1 MAKNPRKV
9 QDPTQAALSAI
20 EEALQTGGDTP
31 TEAAPDKSVASD
43 DPRRSVR
50 DSVPAATVS
59 ASGPFIDE
67 PPSIRRRLPAGRRAH
82 APANDD
88 RQSVGQILGA
98 LHARPPRTPLYVAAI
113 ASAWWVVMALVIGYS
128 RTYQDISQTSG
139 LLDLVDLP
147 YFWLFFATLVLP
159 PVLFFTIAAMIR
171 RAQEMR
177 LVSRAMT
184 EVTLRLAEPEGVSTD
199 AVVSFSQAIRREV
212 AALGDGIERAIAR
225 ASELETMVRNEVA
238 TLERAYDENELRVRA
253 LVDELQSERDAIV
266 SHGTRLREAIGGAH
280 ESFSFDVEG
289 AATRIE
295 TTLTE
300 STARINASL
309 IESTDRINISLTESS
324 DRINASLTESNKR
337 VTDGFL
343 KDIEG
348 VATRIE
354 TTLTEV
360 NGLINASLA
369 ESSSRI
375 AEASDRI
382 NASLAES
389 STRITDGFLTQAE
402 TASAQISEAS
412 DKVLEAF
419 TSRGTELEQRL
430 SRIGIENAERL
441 GQVGIETANAL
452 DSRTALLTESINN
465 SMEKLVDT
473 ITSKGDEVHD
483 TITARIAETEEVIG
497 RHGHEVADRIASETS
512 ALSLR
517 VTESVQ
523 SFESAVKM
531 HGPALAEQVSQ
542 AVNFLSDQARDALSS
557 LDERTSGKL
566 RETTEAI
573 DSRIQRIEQT
583 IDSRT
588 QSLNETLAGR
598 TLELARTIT
607 DGSKVAAEAVDK
619 TVAGMGE
626 YFAGKAQEIAV
637 TISDRAE
644 AVDQTLGKRALELTQ
659 NLDSHIQHFEA
670 QVSHKLVGITETIE
684 SRGITLTDSLV
695 AKLDEASNALVSRM
709 GTVSKNLRDEAS
721 EMEHTLT
728 QLGDQMTK
736 TLVERTGE
744 TVKGFAE
751 QTQQIAATHEALR
764 ENVVGSLD
772 KLLESNR
779 LFKQLLQGVTESL
792 EPLENAMA
800 KRVTAFQGAL
810 ENTVGTTRSS
820 VDWIDNQMNE
830 LRNISGSV
838 LRDLAAVTQRFEG
851 QGRYIASVAET
862 LSETH
867 GRIDQSLEERR
878 EAIEHIIALL
888 VDRTAAIEENFGDR
902 SQQIGERLAA
912 FNRMLHESLAA
923 AETRA
928 QDIARHIIDST
939 NQISQTINKQ
949 HEVIRAGYSEERGRT
964 ATALKTTYEEAMD
977 EMKQMFTDLQ
987 ERFTDTAR
995 EVRDVASEVQA
1006 SLDQT
1011 RVELKRGVLELP
1023 HETRESA
1030 DAMRRVVADQLKALS
1045 ELNDIVSRHAREMEA
1060 IEPTRGYREEA
1071 VAAGG
1076 ARYSEAASATEIPS
1090 ARQRA
1095 TAPRGEPIEFRRPRT
1110 EPARKAAGPRAVSHT
1125 RDDGQRGGW
1134 LTDLVTNTD
1143 EARDDDTQDTVDS
1156 LDSLSLDIARMIDH
1170 DAAVELWDRHKR
1182 GERGVFTRRLYTP
1195 QGQKTFDEIRR
1206 RYRKSNDFRETVDRY
1221 IDEFERLLEQV
1232 GRDDRGQVLSKTYL
1246 TSDTGKVYTLLA
1258 HAAARLN

>member
-1 MAKNPRKV
+1 MAKNPRKS

-20 EEALQTGGDTP
+20 EEALQMGGDAPAGDTAP
-31 TEAAPDKSVASD
+31 DRSAAADEPRRNPRESAAP
-43 DPRRSVR
+43 
-50 DSVPAATVS
+50 
-59 ASGPFIDE
+59 SGSFIDE
-67 PPSIRRRLPAGRRAH
+67 PPSIRRRPPVGRRAAQ

-98 LHARPPRTPLYVAAI
+98 LHARPPRTAIYIAAI

-128 RTYQDISQTSG
+128 RSYQDIARTSG
-139 LLDLVDLP
+139 LLDLLDLP

-159 PVLFFTIAAMIR
+159 PVLFFTIAAMVR
-171 RAQEMR
+171 RTQEMR

-199 AVVSFSQAIRREV
+199 AVVSVSQAIRREV

-289 AATRIE
+289 VATRID

-300 STARINASL
+300 AT
-309 IESTDRINISLTESS
+309 
-324 DRINASLTESNKR
+324 DRINASLTESSTR

-343 KDIEG
+343 SQADTARAQ
-348 VATRIE
+348 ATE
-354 TTLTEV
+354 AA
-360 NGLINASLA
+360 NA
-369 ESSSRI
+369 
-375 AEASDRI
+375 
-382 NASLAES
+382 
-389 STRITDGFLTQAE
+389 
-402 TASAQISEAS
+402 
-412 DKVLEAF
+412 VLESFANR
-419 TSRGTELEQRL
+419 STEL
-430 SRIGIENAERL
+430 AERL
-441 GQVGIETANAL
+441 GQVGIEVANAL
-452 DSRTALLTESINN
+452 DSRTARLTESMNN
-465 SMEKLVDT
+465 SMEKLVDA
-473 ITSKGDEVHD
+473 ISSKGNEVHD
-483 TITARIAETEEVIG
+483 MLTVRLAASEEAIG
-497 RHGHEVADRIASETS
+497 RHGNEIADRIAADTA
-512 ALSLR
+512 ALAQR
-517 VTESVQ
+517 VTENVRT
-523 SFESAVKM
+523 FESTVKT
-531 HGPALAEQVSQ
+531 HGPALAEQISQ
-542 AVNFLSDQARDALSS
+542 AVDYLSDQARGALTS
-557 LDERTSGKL
+557 LDERTAGKL

-583 IDSRT
+583 IDART
-588 QSLNETLAGR
+588 QNLNETLAGR
-598 TLELARTIT
+598 TLELARTIS

-637 TISDRAE
+637 TITDRAE
-644 AVDQTLGKRALELTQ
+644 AIDQTLGKRALEMTE
-659 NLDSHIQHFEA
+659 NLDGRIKRFED
-670 QVSHKLVGITETIE
+670 QVSNRLVGITETIE
-684 SRGITLTDSLV
+684 SRGVALTESLV
-695 AKLDEASNALVSRM
+695 SKLDDASNSLVGRM
-709 GTVSKNLRDEAS
+709 GEVSKNLRHEAS
-721 EMEHTLT
+721 EVEHTLT

-751 QTQQIAATHEALR
+751 QTHQIAATHEALR

-792 EPLENAMA
+792 EPLENAMS
-800 KRVTAFQGAL
+800 KRVTALQSAL

-820 VDWIDNQMNE
+820 VDWLDNQMTE

-838 LRDLAAVTQRFEG
+838 LRDLGAITQRFEG

-878 EAIEHIIALL
+878 EAIEHIIRML
-888 VDRTAAIEENFGDR
+888 VERTAAIEENFGDR
-902 SQQIGERLAA
+902 SQNIGERLNA
-912 FNRMLHESLAA
+912 FNRLLQESLTA
-923 AETRA
+923 AESRA
-928 QDIARHIIDST
+928 QEIARHIVDST
-939 NQISQTINKQ
+939 NQISQTISKQ

-987 ERFTDTAR
+987 ERFSETAR
-995 EVRDVASEVQA
+995 EVRDVASEVQT

-1011 RVELKRGVLELP
+1011 RVELKRGILELP

-1030 DAMRRVVADQLKALS
+1030 DAMRRVVADQLKALA
-1045 ELNDIVSRHAREMEA
+1045 ELNEIVSRHARDMETV
-1060 IEPTRGYREEA
+1060 EPTRGYREDA

-1076 ARYSEAASATEIPS
+1076 GRFADTGSVTEIPV

-1095 TAPRGEPIEFRRPRT
+1095 AAARGEPIEFRRPARREIA
-1110 EPARKAAGPRAVSHT
+1110 EPARKGPRAVAAP
-1125 RDDGQRGGW
+1125 RDEGERGGW
-1134 LTDLVTNTD
+1134 LTDLITNG
-1143 EARDDDTQDTVDS
+1143 DDSHEGEPQHTVES

-1170 DAAVELWDRHKR
+1170 EAAVELWDRHKR
-1182 GERGVFTRRLYTP
+1182 GERNIFTRRLYTP

-1232 GRDDRGQVLSKTYL
+1232 SRDDRGQVLSKTYL